1 VFETIA
7 HVQDPSMARVLITAL
22 KAHGFH
28 PLESG
33 EDGLPGLPGVVGPRG
48 IPILVPEEEM
58 RDAKVL
64 AEDLLREMDV

>member
-33 EDGLPGLPGVVGPRG
+33 GVVGPRG